1 MQLSA
6 FVAMRLS
13 VSGARLVRV
22 IINVYIFH
30 AFSVPAL
37 DSELS
42 KYALCR
48 TPMKGS
54 RVALSLPFLLNLEWR

>member
-6 FVAMRLS
+6 FGMRLS
-13 VSGARLVRV
+13 VFGAHLVRV

-30 AFSVPAL
+30 GFSVPAL

-42 KYALCR
+42 KYALRR

-54 RVALSLPFLLNLEWR
+54 CAALSLPFLLNLDWH

>member
-1 MQLSA
+1 MHL
-6 FVAMRLS
+6 AMRLL

-30 AFSVPAL
+30 GFSVPAL

-42 KYALCR
+42 KYALRR
-48 TPMKGS
+48 TPMK
-54 RVALSLPFLLNLEWR
+54 ALSLPFLLNLEWR